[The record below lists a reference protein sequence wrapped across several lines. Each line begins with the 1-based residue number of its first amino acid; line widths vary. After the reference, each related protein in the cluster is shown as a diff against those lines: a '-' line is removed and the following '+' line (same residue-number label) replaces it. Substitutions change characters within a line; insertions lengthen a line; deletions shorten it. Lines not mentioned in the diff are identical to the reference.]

1 MDNNNN
7 QDDHFPSHNNLQQQE
22 TMNFEQSELLAWWKI
37 YSLLLRD
44 ADNFDTETGTI
55 FEKKLA
61 PWDPPITTKFNFP
74 FRGSLN
80 NLVSLNS
87 MLFLKGLPVKN
98 NFEPI
103 GAIVGQKPHAT
114 ALAFLEK
121 NLFTR
126 PKTAFPSCKTTL
138 KLKIFAARIVGNVGY
153 PPNPTTTQGL

>member
-1 MDNNNN
+1 MDKP
-7 QDDHFPSHNNLQQQE
+7 QIPLFRVF
-22 TMNFEQSELLAWWKI
+22 MSE
-37 YSLLLRD
+37 D
-44 ADNFDTETGTI
+44 APTEVGKVLMSGFVGEGPQVKK
-55 FEKKLA
+55 FEKKLKKYF
-61 PWDPPITTKFNFP
+61 DN
-74 FRGSLN
+74 N

-98 NFEPI
+98 NFEPL

-138 KLKIFAARIVGNVGY
+138 KRKIFAARIVGNVGY

>member
-1 MDNNNN
+1 MREK
-7 QDDHFPSHNNLQQQE
+7 F
-22 TMNFEQSELLAWWKI
+22 QSLYRQLIFRCKESKNRI
-37 YSLLLRD
+37 Y
-44 ADNFDTETGTI
+44 
-55 FEKKLA
+55 
-61 PWDPPITTKFNFP
+61 
-74 FRGSLN
+74 
-80 NLVSLNS
+80 S

-98 NFEPI
+98 NFEPL

-138 KLKIFAARIVGNVGY
+138 KRKIFAARIVGNVGY